1 MVAKRRAGRGLLPAR
16 AIVGVRL
23 KGVAKE
29 STRCQPAVPMVAK
42 RKAAKADLLPAR
54 AIVVVRLKGVAKEST
69 RCQPAVPMVANQGV
83 IVH

>member
-1 MVAKRRAGRGLLPAR
+1 MVAKRKAGRGLLPARAIVVARLKAGRGLLPAR

-29 STRCQPAVPMVAK
+29 STGCQPVVPMVAK
-42 RKAAKADLLPAR
+42 QR
-54 AIVVVRLKGVAKEST
+54 
-69 RCQPAVPMVANQGV
+69 V